1 MLELFHFLVD
11 YQIWIYAVL
20 GVLAFIYL
28 VRFLTAWH
36 ERQSTI
42 FGLEREN
49 AQRRLNSALAIF
61 ILLLL
66 LIGAEFTLVT
76 FVIPEWPMVMVTP
89 APTQIAAEESGDEM
103 MVVNSYSSSA
113 SAGGLTIVST
123 PEGSVPYASADSAA
137 SSAPSAVSRLS
148 SGCIANQLEW
158 LSPRSGDVIDG
169 NYTLEATV
177 NVRDMAFYDWS
188 FSLVEDQQTWQTLS
202 AGNLPVIEG
211 ELGLWATTQFPNGDY
226 VLRLTVYGLDNQ
238 ALQPCDVYIRVL
250 NED

>member
-61 ILLLL
+61 VLLLL
-66 LIGAEFTLVT
+66 LIGAEFILVT
-76 FVIPEWPMVMVTP
+76 FVIPEWPMVMMTP
-89 APTQIAAEESGDEM
+89 APTQIAAEESNEDM
-103 MVVNSYSSSA
+103 MVVNSYST

-123 PEGSVPYASADSAA
+123 PEGNAPAASAV

-238 ALQPCDVYIRVL
+238 ALTPCDVFIRVL